1 AGSSLLTLLLLAAA
15 IGALLHRPLRRIET
29 VLALY
34 VGAYLVLHWI
44 IAINIYGDALIRA
57 LDLRERLREA

>member
-1 AGSSLLTLLLLAAA
+1 MSSGS
-15 IGALLHRPLRRIET
+15 ALMFKAPGIILFPGI
-29 VLALY
+29 VLALT
-34 VGAYLVLHWI
+34 V